1 MSLDEVSQIL
11 WRERQ
16 LLDLLLCK
24 LEVEQLVLAGGRT
37 RWLPAVTR
45 EVEYVLAEVKQVE
58 LLRAVLVG
66 AAAEQLG
73 LDPACTL
80 RELAAVAPAPWD
92 GILEQHRAAFLT
104 TAEELKG
111 IARVNRDLLSQGARA
126 VQEALDWLSESA
138 ERPVAHTYSPVGAS
152 SGAPAGARFVDGRL

>member
-1 MSLDEVSQIL
+1 VSLDEVSQTL

-16 LLDLLLCK
+16 LLDLLVCK

-73 LDPACTL
+73 LDPGCTL
-80 RELAAVAPAPWD
+80 RQLADAAPPPWD
-92 GILEQHRAAFLT
+92 SILEQHRTAFLT
-104 TAEELKG
+104 TAEELKA
-111 IARVNRDLLSQGARA
+111 IARVNRELLSQGARA
-126 VQEALDWLSESA
+126 VREALAWLSEA
-138 ERPVAHTYSPVGAS
+138 PERPATQTYTPVGAS

>member
-1 MSLDEVSQIL
+1 VSLDEVSQIL

-16 LLDLLLCK
+16 LLDLLVCK

-73 LDPACTL
+73 LDPGCTL
-80 RELAAVAPAPWD
+80 RELADAAPPPWNS
-92 GILEQHRAAFLT
+92 ILEQHRSAFLT
-104 TAEELKG
+104 TAEELRG
-111 IARVNRDLLSQGARA
+111 IARVNRELLSQGARA
-126 VQEALDWLSESA
+126 VQEALAWLSEAPSQPA
-138 ERPVAHTYSPVGAS
+138 TQTYTPVGAS
-152 SGAPAGARFVDGRL
+152 AAGPSGARFVDGRL

>member
-1 MSLDEVSQIL
+1 MSLDEVSQTL

-16 LLDLLLCK
+16 LLDLLVCK

-73 LDPACTL
+73 LDPGCTL
-80 RELAAVAPAPWD
+80 RELADAAPAPWNA
-92 GILEQHRAAFLT
+92 ILEQHRSAFLT
-104 TAEELKG
+104 TAEELKA
-111 IARVNRDLLSQGARA
+111 IARVNRELLSQGARA
-126 VQEALDWLSESA
+126 VQEALAWLSEAPES
-138 ERPVAHTYSPVGAS
+138 PVAQTYTPVGAS
-152 SGAPAGARFVDGRL
+152 SSAPSGARFVDGRL

>member
-1 MSLDEVSQIL
+1 VSLDEVSQIL

-73 LDPACTL
+73 LDPGCTL
-80 RELAAVAPAPWD
+80 RELAEAAPEPWD
-92 GILEQHRAAFLT
+92 GIFEQHRTAFLT
-104 TAEELKG
+104 TAEELRG

-126 VQEALDWLSESA
+126 VQEALTWLSEAADS
-138 ERPVAHTYSPVGAS
+138 PVAQTYSPVGVS
-152 SGAPAGARFVDGRL
+152 SGGTAGARFVDGRL

>member
-24 LEVEQLVLAGGRT
+24 LEVEQLVLASGRT
-37 RWLPAVTR
+37 RWLTAVTR

-73 LDPACTL
+73 LDPGCTL
-80 RELAAVAPAPWD
+80 RELAAAAPEPWD
-92 GILEQHRAAFLT
+92 GILEQHRTAFLT
-104 TAEELKG
+104 TAEELKA
-111 IARVNRDLLSQGARA
+111 IARLNRDLLSQGARA
-126 VQEALDWLSESA
+126 VHEALAWLSEA
-138 ERPVAHTYSPVGAS
+138 VDRPAADTYTPVGAS
-152 SGAPAGARFVDGRL
+152 SGTPPGARFVDGRL

>member
-1 MSLDEVSQIL
+1 LDEVSQIL

-16 LLDLLLCK
+16 LLDLLVCK
-24 LEVEQLVLAGGRT
+24 LEVEQLVLAGGRN

-73 LDPACTL
+73 LDPGCSL
-80 RELAAVAPAPWD
+80 RELAGAAPPPWD

-111 IARVNRDLLSQGARA
+111 IARLNRELLAQGARA
-126 VQEALDWLSESA
+126 VQDALAWLSEA
-138 ERPVAHTYSPVGAS
+138 PARPVTQTYTPVGAS
-152 SGAPAGARFVDGRL
+152 SATPGGARFVDGRL